1 MSAHREPD
9 RSAVPEHEARSLA
22 EVHRTVPVPAAAS
35 WLRRMFAFAGP
46 AYLVSVGYMDPGNW
60 ATDLAGGA
68 RFGYRLVW
76 VLIMSNL
83 MAVLLQTLSARLGV
97 VTGKDLAQACRD
109 FYPRAMAVPL
119 WLLCEVAIV
128 ACDLA
133 EVLGAAIG
141 LQLLFGV
148 PLIWGVL
155 LTGLDVLLL
164 LALGRLGMRR
174 MEALIVVLVATI
186 GACFGIE
193 MILSHPSMAAVF
205 AGFVPRDE
213 GGRPT
218 LFAHGPGGWQVLGL
232 DRSSLYVAMGIL
244 GATVMPHNLYL
255 HSALVQ
261 SRAVEQSSEGKR
273 EACRMNL
280 VDSVVAL
287 NAALF
292 VNGAILVLAGA
303 VFHYGGHQEVARLEE
318 AHRLLAPLLG
328 TSVASVV
335 FAVALLCSGQSSTI
349 TGTLAGQIVME
360 GFLHIRIQPWLRR
373 MISRGL
379 AIIPA
384 VAVILLRGPRSV
396 DDLLVLSQVVLSMQL
411 AFAVIPLIAFTSD
424 REKMGEFVNKPW
436 VIVLS
441 VLAAILIVG
450 LNANL
455 VAQQIGAWLQATRA
469 PWIQIPVIFLIGV
482 VALLLLYV
490 TGEPLLRALRPG
502 LKRRPELAWVPIAA
516 GSGPGPESRALPAEV
531 LPAPVV
537 PEGPPRKV
545 AIALEMGSADDAV
558 LEHVRSHFA
567 VPGAEL
573 TLLHVVESA
582 AGRYLGEESSDQES
596 RADLAT
602 LERLADELRRRGAR
616 VTVALGH
623 GDPKTELARLVKEVA
638 PDLLVTGSHG
648 HGGLRDVLF
657 GATVSGLRHRVSCP
671 VLTVP
676 SSGLPRP

>member
-1 MSAHREPD
+1 M
-9 RSAVPEHEARSLA
+9 
-22 EVHRTVPVPAAAS
+22 
-35 WLRRMFAFAGP
+35 
-46 AYLVSVGYMDPGNW
+46 
-60 ATDLAGGA
+60 
-68 RFGYRLVW
+68 
-76 VLIMSNL
+76 
-83 MAVLLQTLSARLGV
+83 
-97 VTGKDLAQACRD
+97 
-109 FYPRAMAVPL
+109 
-119 WLLCEVAIV
+119 
-128 ACDLA
+128 
-133 EVLGAAIG
+133 LGAAIG
-141 LQLLFGV
+141 LELLFGV
-148 PLIWGVL
+148 PLLWGVL
-155 LTGLDVLLL
+155 LTGFDVLLL

-186 GACFGIE
+186 GVCFAIE
-193 MILSHPSMAAVF
+193 MLLSKPSIAAILAGFIPRDPGGHPS
-205 AGFVPRDE
+205 
-213 GGRPT
+213 
-218 LFAHGPGGWQVLGL
+218 LFARGPGGWQVLGL

-261 SRAVEQSSEGKR
+261 SRAVERSPEGKR

-303 VFHYGGHQEVARLEE
+303 VFHQGGHQEVARLED

-396 DDLLVLSQVVLSMQL
+396 DDLLVLSQVVLSLQL
-411 AFAVIPLIAFTSD
+411 AFAVIPLIIFTSD
-424 REKMGEFVNKPW
+424 REKMGEFVNPRW
-436 VIVLS
+436 VMLLA
-441 VLAAILIVG
+441 VLAAIIIVG

-455 VAQQIGAWLQATRA
+455 VVQQAGAWLSATRQ
-469 PWIQIPVIFLIGV
+469 PWIQVPVIVLV
-482 VALLLLYV
+482 SLVALLLLYV
-490 TGEPLLRALRPG
+490 TIDPLLRAFRLGAQP
-502 LKRRPELAWVPIAA
+502 RPELAWVPIAA
-516 GSGPGPESRALPAEV
+516 GSGPGPESRPAATAAEV
-531 LPAPVV
+531 APPRTAVEV
-537 PEGPPRKV
+537 APPRTAVHEPPRKV
-545 AIALEMGSADDAV
+545 AVALEMGSADDAV
-558 LEHVRSHFA
+558 LEHVRVHFA

-596 RADLAT
+596 RVDLAT
-602 LERLADELRRRGAR
+602 LERLAEDLRQRGAR

-623 GDPKTELARLVKEVA
+623 GDPKSELARLVKDVA
-638 PDLLVTGSHG
+638 PDVLVTGSHG

-676 SSGLPRP
+676 STGPPPA